1 MEKLSIS
8 SLRKI
13 DGVTELYAEAINFA
27 FVSGK
32 QTGAFFFGVPGHDRY
47 SSSKIRFSVLA
58 RDNQGLTLGWQD
70 KKTGAPRSVSV
81 VFADHISR
89 RGGDTTTT
97 PTTPAPAP
105 KVVKVEE
112 TTTPAP
118 APTTAPAGGLEALLG
133 SYVAQQSAAAVN
145 AARAEISAQYA
156 AKVEQLERENA
167 QLKEQP
173 SGTVINI
180 TLAGET
186 KTVQT
191 EKVLPDCFGR
201 IVRRLAAGKNVFLY
215 GPAGSGKNVI
225 AEEAAKALGANFY
238 YFNTLVTK
246 FDLTGYCDAQGN
258 YVPTPLYKA
267 VKNAQEGGKSVVLLD
282 EICTGAPEALVA
294 INAALA
300 NGYFTFADS
309 PEQISLDNVMF
320 IAADNTNGQGATEQY
335 NGRYKM
341 DESTRDRF
349 TFVRLDYQPE
359 IEKAICGENTAVLD
373 FLRDVRQS
381 ANGLQL
387 PLICGYRAYKA
398 FIEEEAAGESAAVI
412 VDECLLKGMNID
424 DTKELYSHLLNKAN
438 KYAVALKKLAN
449 V

>member
-8 SLRKI
+8 SLRKL
-13 DGVTELYAEAINFA
+13 DGITELYAEAINFA

-32 QTGAFFFGVPGHDRY
+32 QTGSFFFGVPGHERY
-47 SSSKIRFSVLA
+47 SSSKIRFNVLS
-58 RDNQGLTLGWQD
+58 RDDQGLTLGWQD
-70 KKTGAPRSVSV
+70 KKTGAPRSISV
-81 VFADHISR
+81 VFAEHISR
-89 RGGDTTTT
+89 RANT
-97 PTTPAPAP
+97 PTPTPANTPTP
-105 KVVKVEE
+105 
-112 TTTPAP
+112 TPAS
-118 APTTAPAGGLEALLG
+118 GLEALLG
-133 SYVAQQSAAAVN
+133 SYVAQQSAAAVD

-156 AKVEQLERENA
+156 AKIEQLERENA

-180 TLAGET
+180 TIGTET
-186 KTVQT
+186 TTAKT
-191 EKVLPDCFGR
+191 EKVLPDCFAR

-225 AEEAAKALGANFY
+225 AEEAAKTLGAEFY

-267 VKNAQEGGKSVVLLD
+267 VKNAQNGGKSVVLLD

-309 PEQISLDNVMF
+309 PEQVSLENVMF

-349 TFVRLDYQPE
+349 TFVRLDYQSE
-359 IEKAICGENTAVLD
+359 IEEAICGKNTAVLE
-373 FLRDVRQS
+373 FLRDIRQA
-381 ANGLQL
+381 ANSLQL
-387 PLICGYRAYKA
+387 PLICGYRAFKS
-398 FIEEEAAGESAAVI
+398 FIEEETAGESAAVI
-412 VDECLLKGMNID
+412 VDECLLKGMGID
-424 DTKELYSHLLNKAN
+424 DTKELYTHLNNKSN
-438 KYAVALKKLAN
+438 KYAVALAGLAN
-449 V
+449 I